1 MKFRHLFYLFAS
13 LSMVLSACESDD
25 ETSGNN
31 EPPEVVLPSA
41 EFRPNSL
48 TGAYAEDAI
57 RIEAED
63 RYNAPFSSIELMQ
76 DGYYLFT
83 SYNMYNGYTSS
94 ACAAAGIGDNPDINN
109 GHKVIYTRSTTDEN
123 GTISFNDSQYGKFTK
138 LGDKKYRLSNGIE
151 IDLQDAAKVRLK
163 YPDGTVRTVYASVIP
178 PMQGDATRSLCR
190 TWDYISHDVWCYWN
204 GKYIA
209 RGQKKLENGQI
220 VDSHF
225 KVIGDMFEEEEIFD
239 DVAYRDVFTPT
250 GIFIRFFV
258 SEDVEINTW
267 RWDNE
272 QQGIIC
278 EYEPGKD
285 DESSEYWTVRF
296 SGNEMRFYHDVRYS
310 EDGENVRTV
319 AVQTLTAAN

>member
-1 MKFRHLFYLFAS
+1 
-13 LSMVLSACESDD
+13 
-25 ETSGNN
+25 
-31 EPPEVVLPSA
+31 
-41 EFRPNSL
+41 
-48 TGAYAEDAI
+48 
-57 RIEAED
+57 
-63 RYNAPFSSIELMQ
+63 
-76 DGYYLFT
+76 
-83 SYNMYNGYTSS
+83 MYNGYTSS

-209 RGQKKLENGQI
+209 LGQKKLENGQI

>member
-1 MKFRHLFYLFAS
+1 M
-13 LSMVLSACESDD
+13 
-25 ETSGNN
+25 
-31 EPPEVVLPSA
+31 
-41 EFRPNSL
+41 
-48 TGAYAEDAI
+48 
-57 RIEAED
+57 
-63 RYNAPFSSIELMQ
+63 
-76 DGYYLFT
+76 
-83 SYNMYNGYTSS
+83 
-94 ACAAAGIGDNPDINN
+94 
-109 GHKVIYTRSTTDEN
+109 
-123 GTISFNDSQYGKFTK
+123 
-138 LGDKKYRLSNGIE
+138 SNGIE

-190 TWDYISHDVWCYWN
+190 TWDYISLDVWCYWN

-296 SGNEMRFYHDVRYS
+296 SGNEMRIYEDVRYS
-310 EDGENVRTV
+310 EDGENARTV
-319 AVQTLTAAN
+319 AVLTLTAAN

>member
-1 MKFRHLFYLFAS
+1 MKFRHLFYLLAS

-31 EPPEVVLPSA
+31 EPPEVALPSA

-48 TGAYAEDAI
+48 TGAYTEDAI

-190 TWDYISHDVWCYWN
+190 TWTTSAMMCGVTGMASISPAVKRNWKTGRSWTAILRLSGTCL
-204 GKYIA
+204 
-209 RGQKKLENGQI
+209 KKRK
-220 VDSHF
+220 F
-225 KVIGDMFEEEEIFD
+225 
-239 DVAYRDVFTPT
+239 
-250 GIFIRFFV
+250 
-258 SEDVEINTW
+258 
-267 RWDNE
+267 
-272 QQGIIC
+272 
-278 EYEPGKD
+278 
-285 DESSEYWTVRF
+285 
-296 SGNEMRFYHDVRYS
+296 
-310 EDGENVRTV
+310 
-319 AVQTLTAAN
+319 LTM